1 MLLDRAYF
9 RQWVE
14 RLAQDDPER
23 NLDQVAARL
32 EDSAEAMQILR
43 ALGYRGDTL
52 AAMVRKVPPATL
64 RHS

>member
-1 MLLDRAYF
+1 MLLDRDYF
-9 RQWVE
+9 RQLVE
-14 RLAQDDPER
+14 RLAQDDPDGK
-23 NLDQVAARL
+23 LDHVAERL

-52 AAMVRKVPPATL
+52 AAMVRQVPPATL